1 MDTPK
6 RTFEHPFVTRVKS
19 VTHPPLSPVL
29 TASDDFQPSH
39 GCIRRRT
46 CVQEFPRLALV

>member
-19 VTHPPLSPVL
+19 AIQPPLSPVL
-29 TASDDFQPSH
+29 TARDVFQPSQ

-46 CVQEFPRLALV
+46 CMQELPRFALV